1 MSPEERKLIKIFR
14 KREIDQEDE
23 SRVDFN
29 IRRFNEFKERRD
41 FLSIVKTWTPF
52 TDLKLLEGLELTQE
66 QRQDYLELFY
76 GPEWK

>member
-1 MSPEERKLIKIFR
+1 MNN
-14 KREIDQEDE
+14 
-23 SRVDFN
+23 N